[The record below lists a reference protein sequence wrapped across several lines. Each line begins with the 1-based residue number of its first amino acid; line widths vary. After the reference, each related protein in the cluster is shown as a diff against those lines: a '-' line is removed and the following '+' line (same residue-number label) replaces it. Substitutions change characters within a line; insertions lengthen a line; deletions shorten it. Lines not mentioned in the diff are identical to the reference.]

1 MKNMYIIDITKSI
14 KSNTISCY
22 LSRIVFVIKNNS
34 RIVILFFFY
43 FFLGGVVHPASQKKM
58 E

>member
-1 MKNMYIIDITKSI
+1 MYIIDIAKSI

-43 FFLGGVVHPASQKKM
+43 FFWGGLFILLPRKKWNK
-58 E
+58 